1 MIQNETL
8 CKSMQALNSIG
19 IKLERI
25 MWEKP
30 SYEIISAGAE
40 ITAYI
45 HKR

>member
-1 MIQNETL
+1 
-8 CKSMQALNSIG
+8 
-19 IKLERI
+19 

-40 ITAYI
+40 VTAYL

>member
-1 MIQNETL
+1 MKPYV
-8 CKSMQALNSIG
+8 KSRKIDSR
-19 IKLERI
+19 EHF

>member
-1 MIQNETL
+1 MLKQVNDPFCQVKTKFQE
-8 CKSMQALNSIG
+8 Q
-19 IKLERI
+19 I

-40 ITAYI
+40 VTAYI

>member
-1 MIQNETL
+1 MKPYVNPGG
-8 CKSMQALNSIG
+8 LNLIG
-19 IKLERI
+19 GF

-40 ITAYI
+40 VTAYI

>member
-1 MIQNETL
+1 MKAYVNVGEIETYR
-8 CKSMQALNSIG
+8 
-19 IKLERI
+19 ERV

-40 ITAYI
+40 VTAYI

>member
-1 MIQNETL
+1 
-8 CKSMQALNSIG
+8 
-19 IKLERI
+19 

-40 ITAYI
+40 ITAYL

>member
-1 MIQNETL
+1 MKPYVNTDKIEFCGAN
-8 CKSMQALNSIG
+8 
-19 IKLERI
+19 